1 MEFVAETWDSSAWG
15 SKTRSAGSVRSL
27 WRWRGSVGF
36 PVWWRWRVLWS
47 LAYLVVRHLFELIV
61 LCCRSSGSKE
71 LEILVLRHE
80 LSILRRQPRRPQLR
94 DADRAFLAALS
105 RALPRRAWSA
115 FSVSPRT
122 LLRWHQRLVARRW
135 TYPHRRPGRP
145 PVDRE
150 LEALVVRLAREN
162 AAWDYRRIVGE
173 LHGLGIGVSAS
184 SVRAILIRHRLPPA
198 PERDGLSWRMFLR
211 QQAATMLACD
221 FLTVETVWLTRIYVL
236 FFVSLERRRVEY
248 VSSTS
253 NPDGRWV
260 SQQARNLL
268 MHLADREQSFRFL
281 LHDRDSKFS
290 GAFDA
295 VFRSE
300 GIRIIRTPIRA
311 PNANAYA
318 ERWVG
323 TLRRECLDRILIIN
337 RRHLEHVFRLYTTHY
352 NQHRPHRSL
361 SLQPPDQ
368 PPAPRVRP
376 PAIHIHKHELF
387 GGLINEYKT
396 AA

>member
-1 MEFVAETWDSSAWG
+1 
-15 SKTRSAGSVRSL
+15 
-27 WRWRGSVGF
+27 
-36 PVWWRWRVLWS
+36 LWS
-47 LAYLVVRHLFELIV
+47 LAYLVVRRLVELMV

-71 LEILVLRHE
+71 VEILVLRHE

-94 DADRAFLAALS
+94 EADRLFLAALS

-122 LLRWHQRLVARRW
+122 LLRWHQRLVAHRW

-150 LEALVVRLAREN
+150 VEALVVRLAREN
-162 AAWDYRRIVGE
+162 QAWGYRRIVGE
-173 LHGLGIGVSAS
+173 LRGLGVSVSAS

-198 PERDGLSWRMFLR
+198 SERDGLSWRLFLR

-236 FFVSLERRRVEY
+236 FFVSLERRRIEY
-248 VSSTS
+248 VASTS

-260 SQQARNLL
+260 AQQARNLL
-268 MHLADREQSFRFL
+268 MHLTDREQSFRFL
-281 LHDRDSKFS
+281 LHDRDSKFG
-290 GAFDA
+290 GAFDE

-300 GIRIIRTPIRA
+300 GMRIIRTPVRA

-323 TLRRECLDRILIIN
+323 TLRRECLDRILIVN
-337 RRHLEHVFRLYTTHY
+337 RRQLEQVLRVYTTHY
-352 NQHRPHRSL
+352 NEHRPHRSL
-361 SLQPPDQ
+361 SLQPPDPQ
-368 PPAPRVRP
+368 TTVLVRAPT
-376 PAIHIHKHELF
+376 IHIHKREVL
-387 GGLINEYKT
+387 GGLINEYN
-396 AA
+396 AAARP

>member
-1 MEFVAETWDSSAWG
+1 
-15 SKTRSAGSVRSL
+15 
-27 WRWRGSVGF
+27 
-36 PVWWRWRVLWS
+36 VLWS
-47 LAYLVVRHLFELIV
+47 LAYLVVRRLFELMV
-61 LCCRSSGSKE
+61 LCCRSARSKE

-80 LSILRRQPRRPQLR
+80 LSILRRQVQRPALQE
-94 DADRAFLAALS
+94 ADRVLLAALS
-105 RALPRRAWSA
+105 RVLPRRAWSA

-145 PVDRE
+145 PVDRDVE
-150 LEALVVRLAREN
+150 VLVVRLAREN
-162 AAWDYRRIVGE
+162 AAWGYRRIVGE
-173 LHGLGIGVSAS
+173 LRGLGFSVSAS

-198 PERDGLSWRMFLR
+198 PERDGLSWRLFLR
-211 QQAATMLACD
+211 QQATTMLACD

-236 FFVSLERRRVEY
+236 FFVSLERRRIEFVA
-248 VSSTS
+248 STS

-260 SQQARNLL
+260 AQQARNLL

-290 GAFDA
+290 GVFDE

-300 GIRIIRTPIRA
+300 GVRIIRTPVRA

-337 RRHLEHVFRLYTTHY
+337 RRHLEHVLRLYTAHY
-352 NQHRPHRSL
+352 NRHRPHRSL
-361 SLQPPDQ
+361 SLQPPDEQ
-368 PPAPRVRP
+368 PAAVVHVPARR
-376 PAIHIHKHELF
+376 IQKHELL
-387 GGLINEYKT
+387 GGLVNEYK
-396 AA
+396 AAA